1 MKRAISEGQMTVQ
14 MPQTAPIN
22 ATPVHQATRLTGDNG
37 LAHIQLGDQLY
48 TLRITRAGKLILTK

>member
-1 MKRAISEGQMTVQ
+1 MTVQ
-14 MPQTAPIN
+14 MPNTLQLQG
-22 ATPVHQATRLTGDNG
+22 TPVHEATRLTGDNG